1 MKTYTNKLLLV
12 VLIAPLLSS
21 CFSYKNLTKN
31 EPVTSDLL
39 SKLKPGKKYKFELAI
54 GEIQKIYISNVTV
67 DRITGYLYREGKYTT
82 NRNTQSV
89 NTVSGQI
96 DFEKGYVKETRSNY
110 SDSFENITK
119 NVTCI
124 SRRKFDP
131 MKTTALVVVPTAAI
145 IGVMFIPYSIPIV
158 LTP

>member
-12 VLIAPLLSS
+12 VLVAPLLSS
-21 CFSYKNLTKN
+21 CFSYKNLTKK
-31 EPVTSDLL
+31 EPITYDLL

-54 GEIQKIYISNVTV
+54 RQTQKIYISEVTG
-67 DRITGYLYREGKYTT
+67 DRITGYLYNEGKYKT
-82 NRNTQSV
+82 NRHIQSV
-89 NTVSGQI
+89 NTISGQI
-96 DFEKGYVKETRSNY
+96 EYQKDYVKETRSNY
-110 SDSFENITK
+110 SDNFENITK
-119 NVTCI
+119 NVTRI

-131 MKTTALVVVPTAAI
+131 LKTTALIVLPTAAI